1 MFSNLFRLL
10 NIQTHIQCTGK
21 MLYILKLP
29 ILGIAQMGIALI
41 FRDFETLQTFSF
53 LLLEYTISRVPFSL
67 ING

>member
-10 NIQTHIQCTGK
+10 NIQTHIQCTSK
-21 MLYILKLP
+21 LLYILELP
-29 ILGIAQMGIALI
+29 ILGIAQMGIAQI